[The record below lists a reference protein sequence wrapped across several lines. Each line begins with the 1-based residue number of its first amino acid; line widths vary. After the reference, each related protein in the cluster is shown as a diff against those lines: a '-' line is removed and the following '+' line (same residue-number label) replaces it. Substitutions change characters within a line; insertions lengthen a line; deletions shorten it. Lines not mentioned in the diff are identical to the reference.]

1 MRGRERLTDVVA
13 HKVVVGVRRV
23 AADVEELDGVVEL
36 AVDVATHSD
45 GATHGLYVPLLH
57 EDRLCLLA

>member
-1 MRGRERLTDVVA
+1 MRGWERLTDVVA

-23 AADVEELDGVVEL
+23 AADAEELDGVIEL

-45 GATHGLYVPLLH
+45 VPLLH
-57 EDRLCLLA
+57 EDRLCVLA